1 MIKKILGLILLLMF
15 LSVSVFGTVFSLNLT
30 NKSNNNSNNPSVAC
44 TQVCTH
50 LPIMLIDTNNQIISK
65 DSKSEVRVK
74 IVDYESGNSISTKP
88 NFETEALINY
98 RGNSSYSTFDKL
110 QYRVKF
116 YSNISTENTKNFPLF
131 GMTSNS
137 DWVLYGPFLDR
148 SLIRNHLM
156 FSLSRDLLEWAPDT
170 RYFELYV
177 DSEYQGVYLAI
188 EPISV
193 GEGRID
199 LNRFGLLSGETPYI
213 IRRDRVGTENNVI
226 HTYGEIMGFTSNE
239 LSIHYPGN
247 DSLTTKQYDWIKKDV
262 SRFEEVLYSDYFDN
276 PNTGYAKYI
285 NVSSFVDYFI
295 LNEFAMITDS
305 SELST
310 YLYKDLS
317 GKLTFTV
324 WDFNNGF
331 NNYQW
336 SDQSYQRY
344 FNLDSNWFKRLI
356 QDRTFVDR
364 IVQRYEEL
372 RLNELSDLNLMNRI
386 DEDVDYLGD
395 AIQRNF
401 EVWGYTFDQELLSK
415 DNNGLNRDPKSYEEA
430 VNMLKEV
437 IILRLEYMDQTINQ
451 LYEYSIN

>member
-1 MIKKILGLILLLMF
+1 MIKKILGFILLLMF
-15 LSVSVFGTVFSLNLT
+15 LSVSVFGTIFSLNLT
-30 NKSNNNSNNPSVAC
+30 NKSNNNLNNPSDAC

-50 LPIMLIDTNNQIISK
+50 LPIMLINTNNQIISK
-65 DSKSEVRVK
+65 ESKSEVNIK
-74 IVDYESGNSISTKP
+74 IVDYESGNSISAKP

-116 YSNISTENTKNFPLF
+116 YSNISSENTKNFPLF
-131 GMTSNS
+131 GMTSSS

-148 SLIRNHLM
+148 TLIRNHLM

-247 DSLTTKQYDWIKKDV
+247 DSLTSKQYDWIKKDV

-276 PNTGYAKYI
+276 PNTGYAKYM

-364 IVQRYEEL
+364 IVKRYEEL
-372 RLNELSDLNLMNRI
+372 RLNELSDANLMNRI
-386 DEDVDYLGD
+386 DEDVEYLGD

-401 EVWGYTFDQELLSK
+401 EVWGYTFHQELLSK
-415 DNNGLNRDPKSYEEA
+415 DSSGLNRDPKSYEEA